1 MKRGGILD
9 GVVVELWFCLDA
21 YEFLPLRYLCWSDT
35 PFAKPLIRSGENRRL
50 RGMGWCKVS
59 KVEYTYGY
67 DYHINLSN
75 P

>member
-50 RGMGWCKVS
+50 RGMGV
-59 KVEYTYGY
+59 V
-67 DYHINLSN
+67 
-75 P
+75 